1 MKYNITRRDF
11 LNGMAIA
18 TGTGLLT
25 PTELFAQTST
35 GGQHVV
41 YPPTLTGIRGNHA
54 GSFETM
60 HALAWAGQ
68 KPEAHHKLDE
78 HYDMVIVGAGI
89 SGLATAWFYQK
100 AMGPEARIL
109 LLDNHDD
116 FGGHAKRNE
125 FHHRGRT
132 LLGIGGSINVDTPSD
147 WSEIAKGLLDDL
159 GVDLEA
165 MKANLENV
173 PLLSST
179 GDSLLAFPG
188 QEGKEG
194 HAGHTKIR
202 ASWSQLM
209 LGVGD
214 YKSAVRALP
223 LPASEQDKLIEL
235 FSGEVDYLD
244 DLPQSEKQT
253 YVESVSYAQFLTE
266 RVGLADATITI
277 FYPVPKLM
285 FGPAALRVSVME
297 AFYLGCPGMQSM
309 DWLNDLTSAILDGM
323 KAGSKSLYFPDGNA
337 SLARLLVHKLI
348 PSVAPDT
355 HGFDDIAA
363 SRFDYGALDN
373 KSHPTRLRL
382 NSTVVGVRETGDDAV
397 TVDYVRDGNAV
408 SVTGDHCVLA
418 CYNGAIPYLC
428 PQLPESQKEAL
439 RYGVKVPLVM
449 TNVLIDNG
457 HAYSKLGVGEVT
469 CPNDPYVLVIPAPAT
484 TTGGHQPPRGPDDPM
499 VIHLLGVPS
508 VTSTGNE
515 TSHDLL
521 KQARHNVYATTFDTY
536 ESQVRGQLQGL
547 LGEHGFNHKTDI
559 KAITVNRWPH
569 GYAYEYMSLD
579 DPKWTPGQAPHE
591 LGRAQFGRISIANSD
606 SEAYA
611 YLNAAIDA
619 GWRAVTEQVTYN
631 HRQG

>member
-1 MKYNITRRDF
+1 MTYNITRRDF

-18 TGTGLLT
+18 TGTGLLA
-25 PTELFAQTST
+25 PNELFAQTNA
-35 GGQHVV
+35 GALHEV
-41 YPPTLTGIRGNHA
+41 YPPTLTGLRGNHA

-60 HALAWAGQ
+60 HALAWGGQ
-68 KPEAHHKLDE
+68 KPDSHRKLGE
-78 HYDMVIVGAGI
+78 HYDMVIVGAGV

-100 AMGPEARIL
+100 AMGPDAKIL
-109 LLDNHDD
+109 ILDNHDD

-147 WSEIAKGLLDDL
+147 WSETAKGLLDDL

-165 MKANLENV
+165 MEANSEKV
-173 PLLSST
+173 ALLDSA
-179 GDSLLAFPG
+179 GDNLLAFPG
-188 QEGKEG
+188 LDGK
-194 HAGHTKIR
+194 AGHVKIR
-202 ASWSQLM
+202 GKWSQLM

-214 YKSAVRALP
+214 YESAVRALP
-223 LPASEQDKLIEL
+223 LAASEQDKLIEL
-235 FSGEVDYLD
+235 VSGEVDYLN
-244 DLPQSEKQT
+244 DLSQSEKQT

-266 RVGLADATITI
+266 RVGLAIDTISL

-285 FGPAALRVSVME
+285 FGPAGLRVTVME
-297 AFYLGCPGMQSM
+297 AFYLGCPGMQGM
-309 DWLNDLTSAILDGM
+309 DWLSEFTGAMLEGL
-323 KAGSKSLYFPDGNA
+323 KAGSESLYFPDGNA

-348 PSVAPDT
+348 PRAAPDT
-355 HGFDDIAA
+355 DGFSDIAT
-363 SRFDYGALDN
+363 SRFDYGALDQ
-373 KSHPTRLRL
+373 KLHSIRLRL
-382 NSTVVGVRETGDDAV
+382 NSTVVGVQETGDDSV

-449 TNVLIDNG
+449 TNVLLDNG
-457 HAYSKLGVGEVT
+457 HAFSKLGVGQVT
-469 CPNDPYVLVIPAPAT
+469 CPDDPYVVVTTPPIT

-499 VIHLLGVPS
+499 VIHMLGVPS
-508 VTSTGNE
+508 VTSTGAE
-515 TSHDLL
+515 TSRELL
-521 KQARHNVYATTFDTY
+521 TTARHNVYATTFDTY

-579 DPKWTPGQAPHE
+579 DPKWAPGQAPHE

-619 GWRAVTEQVTYN
+619 GWRAVAEQMA
-631 HRQG
+631 

>member
-25 PTELFAQTST
+25 PAELFAQTNT
-35 GGQHVV
+35 DLMPKV
-41 YPPTLTGIRGNHA
+41 YPPTLTGIRGNHP

-60 HALAWAGQ
+60 HALAWGGK
-68 KPEAHHKLDE
+68 KPDRHRKLDE

-89 SGLATAWFYQK
+89 SGLATAWFYQQ
-100 AMGPEARIL
+100 AMGQKAKIL
-109 LLDNHDD
+109 ILDNHDD

-132 LLGIGGSINVDTPSD
+132 LLGIGGSINVDTPDD
-147 WSEIAKGLLDDL
+147 WSDVSKGLLDDL

-165 MKANLENV
+165 MKANSEKTALFDA
-173 PLLSST
+173 T
-179 GDSLLAFPG
+179 DDSLMAFPG
-188 QEGKEG
+188 QGGKEDQ
-194 HAGHTKIR
+194 AGHTMIR
-202 ASWSQLM
+202 AKWSQLM

-223 LPASEQDKLIEL
+223 LPTSEQDKLIGL
-235 FSGEVDYLD
+235 FSGEVDYLS

-253 YVESVSYAQFLTE
+253 YIESVSYAQFLTE
-266 RVGLADATITI
+266 RVGLADETISI

-297 AFYLGCPGMQSM
+297 AFYLGCPGMQAM
-309 DWLNDLTSAILDGM
+309 DWLSELTSAMREGL
-323 KAGSKSLYFPDGNA
+323 KAVPNSLYFPDGNA

-348 PSVAPDT
+348 PAVAAET
-355 HGFDDIAA
+355 NGFEDIAV
-363 SRFDYGALDN
+363 SRFDYSALDN
-373 KSHPTRLRL
+373 ELHSIQLRL
-382 NSTVVGVRETGDDAV
+382 NSTVVGVRETRDDTV

-408 SVTGDHCVLA
+408 SVTGNHCVLA
-418 CYNGAIPYLC
+418 CYNSAIPYLC

-457 HAYSKLGVGEVT
+457 NAFSKLGGAQIA
-469 CPNDPYVLVIPAPAT
+469 CPDDPYVVVTTPPAT

-499 VIHLLGVPS
+499 VIHMLGVPS
-508 VTSTGNE
+508 VKSTGVE

-521 KQARHNVYATTFDTY
+521 KQARQNVYATTFDTY

-579 DPKWTPGQAPHE
+579 DPKWAPGQAPHE

-611 YLNAAIDA
+611 YLNAAIDS
-619 GWRAVTEQVTYN
+619 GSRAVAEQIAYDQ
-631 HRQG
+631 HQG

>member
-1 MKYNITRRDF
+1 MTYNITRRDF

-25 PTELFAQTST
+25 PAELFAQTST
-35 GGQHVV
+35 SGQGVV
-41 YPPTLTGIRGNHA
+41 YPPTLTGLRGNHP

-78 HYDMVIVGAGI
+78 HYDMVIVGAGV

-132 LLGIGGSINVDTPSD
+132 LLGIGGSVNVDAPSD
-147 WSEIAKGLLDDL
+147 WSDISKGLLDDL
-159 GVDLEA
+159 GVDLET
-165 MKANLENV
+165 MKANSENV
-173 PLLSST
+173 ALLSAT
-179 GDSLLAFPG
+179 ADSVLAFPG
-188 QEGKEG
+188 VDGKEG
-194 HAGHTKIR
+194 YTSHKKIR
-202 ASWSQLM
+202 AKWRQLM

-214 YKSAVRALP
+214 YASAVRALP
-223 LPASEQDKLIEL
+223 LPVSEQDKLIEF
-235 FSGEVDYLD
+235 FSGDRDYLN
-244 DLPQSEKQT
+244 DLSQSEKQS
-253 YVESVSYAQFLTE
+253 YVESVSYAEFLTE
-266 RVGLADATITI
+266 RVGLALDTISI

-285 FGPAALRVSVME
+285 FGPAGLRVTVME
-297 AFYLGCPGMQSM
+297 AFYLGCPGVQGM
-309 DWLNDLTSAILDGM
+309 DWLAKLAAGILEGQET
-323 KAGSKSLYFPDGNA
+323 GSESLYFPDGNA

-348 PSVAPDT
+348 PRAASDAS
-355 HGFDDIAA
+355 GFDDIAT
-363 SRFDYGALDN
+363 SRFDYGALDE
-373 KSHPTRLRL
+373 KAHSIRLRL
-382 NSTVVGVRETGDDAV
+382 NSTVVGVRETEDDAV

-418 CYNGAIPYLC
+418 CYNSAIPYLC

-439 RYGVKVPLVM
+439 RYGVKVPLVW

-457 HAYSKLGVGEVT
+457 HAFSKLGGGQVI
-469 CPNDPYVLVIPAPAT
+469 CPDDPYVMVTTPPVT

-499 VIHLLGVPS
+499 VIHMLGVPS
-508 VTSTGNE
+508 VTSTGTE
-515 TSHDLL
+515 TSRELL
-521 KQARHNVYATTFDTY
+521 STARHNVYATTFDTY

-547 LGEHGFNHKTDI
+547 LGDHGFNHKFDI

-631 HRQG
+631 DLQG